1 MLGEAVASKS
11 AEFESSPPPVAA
23 LTGARFIAAFCVV
36 LAHAC
41 AFMQNAPQGE
51 PLWHSYG
58 TTTSAYAMSQFF
70 VLSGFVIHYNY
81 ADQIVHYRWR
91 GISNFFIA
99 RFARLYPL
107 YIICALFILFD
118 HGDLYL
124 WGAGAEPGRLQK
136 LFVSL
141 PYILTLTQ
149 SWVYKTHGDSSLI
162 YQYPWHSS
170 LAVAWSISTE
180 WFFYFV
186 YPFICVPLS
195 RIKRKSVLLGL
206 ALVVSIAALTE
217 VRLIYVHAAAINTY
231 AGAYFGPVA
240 TMEHGYQ
247 DSFFRWL
254 VYFSPYVR
262 VFEFLI
268 GCLTAALYRNIS
280 QAPVGATERRIGALL
295 TWLAVLSFFA
305 IAGVMFRHPP
315 VNAFLTYLHQN
326 YGFAIPSAVFLF
338 CLARYDTS
346 VSRALAASWILLL
359 GEASY
364 SIYLLHGEF
373 LELADLSILPIGV
386 NDYYTAINLMR
397 AGLAIAA
404 LMAVSVASYR
414 FVESPSRRFIRRT
427 LSLRLPRHSIELAPT
442 VARSEAS

>member
-1 MLGEAVASKS
+1 MASKS
-11 AEFESSPPPVAA
+11 AEFELSPPPVPA
-23 LTGARFIAAFCVV
+23 LTGARFVAAFCVV
-36 LAHAC
+36 LAHGC
-41 AFMQNAPQGE
+41 AFMQNVPHGS

-81 ADQIVHYRWR
+81 ADQIVRHGWR
-91 GISNFFIA
+91 GIFNFFIA

-124 WGAGAEPGRLQK
+124 WGAGAEPERLQK
-136 LFVSL
+136 LLVSL
-141 PYILTLTQ
+141 PYMLTLTQ
-149 SWVYKTHGDSSLI
+149 SWVYVTYGDFSLI

-186 YPFICVPLS
+186 YPFICLPLS

-206 ALVVSIAALTE
+206 AFLVSIVALVE
-217 VRLIYVHAAAINTY
+217 VRLIYVHGAAINAH
-231 AGAYFGPVA
+231 AGAHFGPVA

-268 GCLTAALYRNIS
+268 GCLTAALYRNLS
-280 QAPVGATERRIGALL
+280 QTPVGPIERHIGAIL
-295 TWLAVLSFFA
+295 TWLVVFSFFA
-305 IAGVMFRHPP
+305 IDGVMFRQPP

-326 YGFAIPSAVFLF
+326 YGFAIPSAAFLF
-338 CLARYDTS
+338 CLARYDTP

-373 LELADLSILPIGV
+373 LELADLSVLPIGA

-404 LMAVSVASYR
+404 LMAVSVATYR
-414 FVESPSRRFIRRT
+414 FVESPTRRFIRRM
-427 LSLRLPRHSIELAPT
+427 LSLRLPRRALDLAPAG
-442 VARSEAS
+442 ARSEVS

>member
-1 MLGEAVASKS
+1 MASKS
-11 AEFESSPPPVAA
+11 AEFELSPPPLPA

-41 AFMQNAPQGE
+41 AFMENVPRGE

-58 TTTSAYAMSQFF
+58 ATTSAYAMSQFF

-81 ADQIVHYRWR
+81 ADQIVRYRWR
-91 GISNFFIA
+91 GVANFFVA

-124 WGAGAEPGRLQK
+124 WGTGAEPDRLQK
-136 LFVSL
+136 LLVSL
-141 PYILTLTQ
+141 PYMLTLTQ
-149 SWVYKTHGDSSLI
+149 SWVYKIYDGSSLI

-186 YPFICVPLS
+186 YPFICLPLA

-206 ALVVSIAALTE
+206 ALLVSIVALTE
-217 VRLIYVHAAAINTY
+217 VRLIYVHAVAINAY
-231 AGAYFGPVA
+231 AGAHFGPVA

-262 VFEFLI
+262 MFEFLL
-268 GCLTAALYRNIS
+268 GCLTAALYRNMS
-280 QAPVGATERRIGALL
+280 QAPVGAIERRIGATL
-295 TWLAVLSFFA
+295 TWLAVFSFFA
-305 IAGVMFRHPP
+305 IDGVMFRQPT

-338 CLARYDTS
+338 CVVRYDTA

-373 LELADLSILPIGV
+373 LELAGLSVLPIGV
-386 NDYYTAINLMR
+386 NHYYNAINLMR
-397 AGLAIAA
+397 AGLAMAA
-404 LMAVSVASYR
+404 LMAVSVATYR
-414 FVESPSRRFIRRT
+414 FVESPTRRFIRRT
-427 LSLRLPRHSIELAPT
+427 LSLHLPRRAVDLAPA
-442 VARSEAS
+442 VAQSEAS